1 MVPGSPQDRKPSDHC
16 HPREV
21 LELLFAGVRT
31 FKLLATTAAKKL
43 AEQQVQEMGE
53 VEVMLDVIF
62 IAATAL
68 FFTVGVFYVR
78 GCERLK

>member
-21 LELLFAGVRT
+21 LGLLPAVVRT
-31 FKLLATTAAKKL
+31 FKLLATTAGKEL
-43 AEQQVQEMGE
+43 AEQQYARSGE

-62 IAATAL
+62 IAASAL

>member
-1 MVPGSPQDRKPSDHC
+1 MVPRSPQDRKPSDHC

-21 LELLFAGVRT
+21 LELLPAVVRT
-31 FKLLATTAAKKL
+31 IKLLATTAAKEL
-43 AEQQVQEMGE
+43 AEQQYVRG